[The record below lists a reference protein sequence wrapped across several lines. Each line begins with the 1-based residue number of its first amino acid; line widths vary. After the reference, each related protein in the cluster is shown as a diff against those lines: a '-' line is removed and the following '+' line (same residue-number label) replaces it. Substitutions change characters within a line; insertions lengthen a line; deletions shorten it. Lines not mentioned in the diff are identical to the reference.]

1 MATIS
6 RLRAHLS
13 AALLLTGLLLAAAA
27 CGDDEPELT
36 TCLRLCPN
44 EEDGTAVN
52 CSVAYDFAAL
62 SEELQARPDLVEQ
75 LGISEVTTCQ
85 EAEFVSR
92 VLD

>member
-36 TCLRLCPN
+36 TCVRACIS
-44 EEDGTAVN
+44 EDGTLVT
-52 CSVAYDFAAL
+52 CGVDYDFEAL
-62 SEELQARPDLVEQ
+62 SDALQARPGLVAQ
-75 LGISEVTTCQ
+75 LGIGEVDTC
-85 EAEFVSR
+85 EDAELVSR
-92 VLD
+92 AFD

>member
-6 RLRAHLS
+6 RLRAYLP
-13 AALLLTGLLLAAAA
+13 AALLSTGLMLAATA

-36 TCLRLCPN
+36 TCNRACIS
-44 EEDGTAVN
+44 EDGTLVT
-52 CSVAYDFAAL
+52 CGMAYDFAAL
-62 SEELQARPDLVEQ
+62 SDALQARPDLVEQ